1 MTDNLEKRID
11 KLEAKV
17 HILSLKT
24 TISSLK
30 SGGLHEMLEE
40 VQKGLPKHFFP
51 KITGKNMMILN
62 SVQWP
67 EHLEEIVKELVNS
80 LTGLKDA
87 LSRNNTDQ
95 AKNLAKQTHDKFH
108 AFEGEFYTWL
118 ERQEIR

>member
-1 MTDNLEKRID
+1 MTDNLETRID
-11 KLEAKV
+11 KLEAQV

-30 SGGLHEMLEE
+30 SGGLHPMLEDI
-40 VQKGLPKHFFP
+40 QKDLLKHFFP

-67 EHLEEIVKELVNS
+67 EHLDETVKDLVNS
-80 LTGLKDA
+80 LTGLKNA

-118 ERQEIR
+118 EGQDIR